1 MIDYPKIVPLPVRQG
16 HDNFAR
22 RVWWRSFELPAAV
35 TLRTTAKLRPGLAA
49 LQENPWQMLAAV
61 CRATSAALTLHPRL
75 NFYTFWGNLI
85 WAGLPPKVCVVLE
98 NKDQSCGD
106 IIVAGAHEKRQ
117 QELVAHLRDACNL
130 RMELPDN
137 LRRLLPEAAYL
148 VERFSGKYIRNYA
161 NHSAPVFL
169 SMLWLDGIE
178 DIAYTPAHSMALY
191 PGKPKDGLM
200 PLTLCFNH
208 QLANARP
215 MGRFL
220 LAIRELLQ

>member
-1 MIDYPKIVPLPVRQG
+1 MANHSKIVPLPVRQS

-35 TLRTTAKLRPGLAA
+35 TLRTTVQLRPSLAGL
-49 LQENPWQMLAAV
+49 QDDPWQMLAAV
-61 CRATSAALTLHPRL
+61 CRAVSGALTLHPRL
-75 NFYTFWGNLI
+75 NFYTFWGNLV
-85 WAGLPPKVCVVLE
+85 WAGMPPKVCVVLE
-98 NKDQSCGD
+98 NKDMTCGD
-106 IIVAGAHEKRQ
+106 IIVAGAHERRQ
-117 QELVAHLRDACNL
+117 ADLVAHLRDACNL
-130 RMELPDN
+130 RLERPGN

-148 VERFSGKYIRNYA
+148 VERFSGRYIRGYA
-161 NHSAPVFL
+161 ATSAPLFL

-191 PGKPKDGLM
+191 PGRPKEGRM

-215 MGRFL
+215 VGRFL
-220 LAIRELLQ
+220 LAIRDLLQ